1 MFGREDAQEDP
12 VLMTCEGWKIG
23 CEAMNVILTIK
34 ARYFGIEVD
43 LLCQLDHCS
52 LVCFKGRSFVVD
64 TDDLVLEK
72 NFKQTARA
80 ANKSKAA

>member
-1 MFGREDAQEDP
+1 MNAI
-12 VLMTCEGWKIG
+12 LM
-23 CEAMNVILTIK
+23 IK
-34 ARYFGIEVD
+34 AKYFGIEVD

-52 LVCFKGRSFVVD
+52 LVCFEGRPCVVD

>member
-1 MFGREDAQEDP
+1 MRVERSR
-12 VLMTCEGWKIG
+12 CK
-23 CEAMNVILTIK
+23 AMNPILAIK
-34 ARYFGIEVD
+34 AKYFGIEVD

-52 LVCFKGRSFVVD
+52 LVYFKGRSFVVE

-72 NFKQTARA
+72 NFKRTARA